1 MKGFSILLTIFLF
14 VAAMQLANILKQ
26 AGALPADKE
35 AAGELTASQRSSTN
49 DLARYA
55 RYQSRRA
62 ASQLIR

>member
-35 AAGELTASQRSSTN
+35 ASRRPSTN
-49 DLARYA
+49 ELATYA
-55 RYQSRRA
+55 RYQNFRSP
-62 ASQLIR
+62 SQLIR